1 MSNSNLETIK
11 SNKRIGPSGNKRLG
25 RRSFCNNVAL
35 GVASTLPKLVI
46 ADNAIK
52 QDTQSDQT
60 ILSKRTRLKKDQ
72 QISIASPSINDSSPF
87 ELHTSRLGRHTLY
100 AGDCLKVLKCKEIP
114 TMDLVIADPPYWK
127 VIGEK
132 WDYQWRTEEDY
143 IEWSKQWMTDVYKK
157 LRIGGTFYL
166 FGYFRMLALLLPTLR
181 DIGFSLRQQII
192 VDKGIKAVAGR
203 ATKNYKMF
211 PCVTESILFLT
222 KSNIEFSRNLLKE
235 RQKALGLTSKEINE
249 RLGVKSNGGGMWSI
263 YTGKNICE
271 QFPTREIWAKLQ
283 DILDFNFPYDKIVQ
297 TFNPLMGYSDVWTDI
312 DFYSEKR
319 YHPTQKPIKLIERLI
334 KASSNPGD
342 KVLDPFG
349 GSGATMISA
358 EHLNRESFTIE
369 MDEQYIKAIK
379 KRYSSEVTDLLP
391 LG

>member
-1 MSNSNLETIK
+1 MIQ
-11 SNKRIGPSGNKRLG
+11 LG
-25 RRSFCNNVAL
+25 SHAIHL
-35 GVASTLPKLVI
+35 GDCIEVLPKYDVPV
-46 ADNAIK
+46 ADLI
-52 QDTQSDQT
+52 
-60 ILSKRTRLKKDQ
+60 
-72 QISIASPSINDSSPF
+72 
-87 ELHTSRLGRHTLY
+87 
-100 AGDCLKVLKCKEIP
+100 
-114 TMDLVIADPPYWK
+114 IADPPYFK
-127 VIGEK
+127 VVGEK
-132 WDYQWRTEEDY
+132 WDHLWRTEQDY
-143 IEWSKQWMTDVYKK
+143 LDWSRKWIEAAYWK
-157 LRIGGTFYL
+157 LRTGGSFYL
-166 FGYFRMLALLLPTLR
+166 FGYFRMLALMLPILKE
-181 DIGFSLRQQII
+181 IGFTLRQQIVI
-192 VDKGIKAVAGR
+192 SKGMKAVAGR